1 MSSTLIHNAR
11 VLTLDPSRGETGI
24 GAVDNADVL
33 FSEDGIRAIGPTAK
47 ANAPSD
53 CAVLDAKGRVL
64 MPSFIDAHT
73 HACWAGD
80 RLDEWERKQA
90 GATYLEILESGGG
103 IMSTVRAVRK
113 ASQDELSARL
123 LDRLNHML
131 REGTTTVEVKSGY
144 GLSTEAELKILRAI
158 MDAAL
163 RWPGS
168 VVPTACIGHA
178 IDPDQDRSAF
188 VQATIEETLE
198 AIHAEFPAIAVDAY
212 CETGAWTLDETA
224 RLFDRAIALGHPIR
238 VHSDQFNDLGMTD
251 WARERGAL
259 SVDHLEAATPGA
271 LTRLAA
277 SDTFGVMLPCSG
289 FHVDGR
295 YADGR
300 SFLDAGGKLVVATN
314 CNPGS
319 APTSSMPFAIA
330 LAVRHLNITAAEAI
344 VSCTRSAA
352 ALLGWT
358 DRGMIV
364 PGMRAD
370 LILLR
375 HTDERQLGYE
385 FGGNP
390 VERVWCDGKPVQIG
404 ATGP

>member
-1 MSSTLIHNAR
+1 MSSTLILNAR
-11 VLTLDPSRGETGI
+11 VLTLDPSHGQSEF
-24 GAVDNADVL
+24 GAIDSADVL
-33 FSEDGIRAIGPTAK
+33 FSEDSIRAIGPTAK

-53 CAVLDAKGRVL
+53 CTVLDARGRVL
-64 MPSFIDAHT
+64 MPAFIDAHT

-90 GATYLEILESGGG
+90 GATYLEILKSGGG
-103 IMSTVRAVRK
+103 IMSTVRAVRR
-113 ASQDELSARL
+113 ASQPQLAEAL

-131 REGTTTVEVKSGY
+131 GEGTTTVEVKSGY
-144 GLSTEAELKILRAI
+144 GLSTEAELKMLRAI
-158 MDAAL
+158 TDAAQ

-188 VQATIEETLE
+188 IEATIGETLE
-198 AIHAEFPAIAVDAY
+198 AVHAEFPEIAVDAY
-212 CETGAWTLDETA
+212 CETGAWTLDETVQ
-224 RLFDRAIALGHPIR
+224 LFEKAISLGHPIR
-238 VHSDQFNDLGMTD
+238 VHSDQFNELGMTD
-251 WARERGAL
+251 WARGHGAL
-259 SVDHLEAATPGA
+259 SVDHLEATSPESLA
-271 LTRLAA
+271 RLAA
-277 SDTFGVMLPCSG
+277 SETFGVMLPCSG

-300 SFLDAGGKLVVATN
+300 SFLDAGGNLVIATN

-330 LAVRHLNITAAEAI
+330 LAVRHLGITAAEAI
-344 VSCTRSAA
+344 KACTRSAA
-352 ALLGWT
+352 SLLGLT

-370 LILLR
+370 LVLLR
-375 HTDERQLGYE
+375 HSDERQLGYE
-385 FGGNP
+385 FAGNP
-390 VERVWCDGKPVQIG
+390 VDRVWCDGKPVEIE
-404 ATGP
+404 ATGR